1 MNGRA
6 LQYRPLNYYSTFK
19 FSNILRHVREIL
31 SRMYHDVLGRGE
43 RSKNDEQAKNLRKN
57 TLVGLAFD
65 LSELEE
71 LVAS

>member
-1 MNGRA
+1 
-6 LQYRPLNYYSTFK
+6 
-19 FSNILRHVREIL
+19 
-31 SRMYHDVLGRGE
+31 MYHDVLGRWE